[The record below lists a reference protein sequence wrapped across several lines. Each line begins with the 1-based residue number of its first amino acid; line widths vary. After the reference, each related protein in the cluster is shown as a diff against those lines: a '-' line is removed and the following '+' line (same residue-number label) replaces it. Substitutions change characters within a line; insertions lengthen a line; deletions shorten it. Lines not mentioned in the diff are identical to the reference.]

1 MLIFK
6 LMNLIRGYVVIR
18 VNDINSEKTL
28 NILRRRNIKIW
39 DVEKKDKTIKFK
51 ISYEDYNANLAFINE
66 MMKPVSKKGFMLKLN
81 KIKFRRGFSIGI
93 LILIVSIYLLT
104 SMIWGVEVVG
114 TNQTNTNK
122 IINLLQE
129 NQVKVPV
136 PISQIDEKK
145 IETLIYNNLDS
156 FKFVEVFV
164 EGSKIIVFV
173 KEKEP
178 ERANIKSNEPS
189 SIISLKNAIISK
201 VIAKSGQPVV
211 KEGDV
216 VYEGQTLIMG
226 IIKNKNSEEF
236 VMVPSDGIVYAKT
249 YYNFEMKEEKI
260 RSVNV
265 ATNKSKS
272 VYYLKINGNS
282 IKIIG
287 DKEPYE
293 NYNCKESIINVPV
306 ISNLADISFLKSIY
320 YEEVIK
326 EIEIDK
332 NTAQNKMIVSMYDEL
347 LKKCN
352 EDSRVL
358 KSNINFSEDENFYYL
373 TAQIEV
379 IEDIGEKVKIY
390 PINEEQTE

>member
-1 MLIFK
+1 
-6 LMNLIRGYVVIR
+6 
-18 VNDINSEKTL
+18 
-28 NILRRRNIKIW
+28 
-39 DVEKKDKTIKFK
+39 
-51 ISYEDYNANLAFINE
+51 
-66 MMKPVSKKGFMLKLN
+66 
-81 KIKFRRGFSIGI
+81 
-93 LILIVSIYLLT
+93 
-104 SMIWGVEVVG
+104 
-114 TNQTNTNK
+114 
-122 IINLLQE
+122 
-129 NQVKVPV
+129 
-136 PISQIDEKK
+136 
-145 IETLIYNNLDS
+145 
-156 FKFVEVFV
+156 
-164 EGSKIIVFV
+164 
-173 KEKEP
+173 
-178 ERANIKSNEPS
+178 
-189 SIISLKNAIISK
+189 
-201 VIAKSGQPVV
+201 
-211 KEGDV
+211 
-216 VYEGQTLIMG
+216 
-226 IIKNKNSEEF
+226 
-236 VMVPSDGIVYAKT
+236 
-249 YYNFEMKEEKI
+249 
-260 RSVNV
+260 V